1 MTPRFQDLGLR
12 PELLRALAD
21 VGYEQPTPIQQQS
34 IPHLLLGKDVLG
46 CAQTGTGKTAAFAL
60 PIIQRLMENPRQ
72 TKGVRVLVLA
82 PTRELASQ
90 IGESFRD
97 YGKHTRIKTVVIFG
111 GVGQTPQVEALKR
124 GPEVLVAAPGRL
136 LDLMGQG
143 FIKLDQVETFVLD
156 EADRMLDMGFIQPVR
171 QIIKALPRNRQNLLF
186 SATMP
191 GEIQQLADSILHQPV
206 KVAVTPVASTV
217 ELIQQKV
224 MFVDKKLKPSL
235 LKHILGDRSVK
246 RALVFTRTKHGANKV
261 VQVLDKGGIQ
271 AEAIHG
277 NKSQTARENALAN
290 FKAGS
295 TRVLVATDIAARG
308 IDVDD
313 ITHVINFDLPHEP
326 ETYVHR
332 IGRTARAGASGVA
345 YSFCDAEER
354 PLLRD
359 IERLIRLKVP
369 VIDDHPYP
377 PGTPLPAGAIVVEQ
391 PLPGQYLG
399 DGNRRGNRPQ
409 GQGGRNSNG
418 GQRSGNGNAQGQGS
432 RPAAAQPRREPQGS
446 TTGSTQQP
454 SDGQGEGQRRRRR
467 RRPSGQGNPN
477 PVR

>member
-60 PIIQRLMENPRQ
+60 PIIQRLVEHPRQ
-72 TKGVRVLVLA
+72 TKGIRVLVLA

-97 YGKHTRIKTVVIFG
+97 YGRHTRIKTVVIFG
-111 GVGQTPQVEALKR
+111 GVGQQPQVDAIRR

-143 FIKLDQVETFVLD
+143 YIKLDQVEVLVLD

-191 GEIQQLADSILHQPV
+191 AEIQQLANSILHEPV

-217 ELIQQKV
+217 DLIHQQV
-224 MFVDKKLKPSL
+224 YFVDKKLKPSL
-235 LKHILGDRSVK
+235 LQHLLTDKQVK
-246 RALVFTRTKHGANKV
+246 RVLVFTRTKHGANKV
-261 VQVLDKGGIQ
+261 VQGVEKARIQ

-277 NKSQTARENALAN
+277 NKSQSAREKALSN

-332 IGRTARAGASGVA
+332 IGRTARAGASGIA

-369 VIDDHPYP
+369 IVSEHPYP
-377 PGTPLPAGAIVVEQ
+377 PGTPLPAGAVTFEQ
-391 PLPGQYLG
+391 PRPGQYLG
-399 DGNRRGNRPQ
+399 DRPRR
-409 GQGGRNSNG
+409 SNG
-418 GQRSGNGNAQGQGS
+418 PSRSGNGTGTGNGQRSGGNGSSSGGRSSQPSQSQGQG
-432 RPAAAQPRREPQGS
+432 Q
-446 TTGSTQQP
+446 
-454 SDGQGEGQRRRRR
+454 GQGNRR
-467 RRPSGQGNPN
+467 RRPGGQGQGAPKSN
-477 PVR
+477 RSYGDR

>member
-34 IPHLLLGKDVLG
+34 IPHLLLGKDMLG

-60 PIIQRLMENPRQ
+60 PILQRLVEHPRQ
-72 TKGVRVLVLA
+72 TKGIRVLVLA

-97 YGKHTRIKTVVIFG
+97 YGRHTRIKTVVIFG

-143 FIKLDQVETFVLD
+143 FIKLDTVETFVLD

-191 GEIQQLADSILHQPV
+191 AEIQQLADNILHQPV

-235 LKHILGDRSVK
+235 LQHLLGDRSVK

-261 VQVLDKGGIQ
+261 VQVLGKAHIQ

-277 NKSQTARENALAN
+277 NKSQTARETALAN
-290 FKAGS
+290 FKAGT

-332 IGRTARAGASGVA
+332 IGRTARAGASGTA

-369 VIDDHPYP
+369 VMNDHPYP
-377 PGTPLPAGAIVVEQ
+377 PGTPLPAGAQVVEQ

-399 DGNRRGNRPQ
+399 DRDRPRRNNPPQRNGNGN
-409 GQGGRNSNG
+409 
-418 GQRSGNGNAQGQGS
+418 GQRSSNGQPGGRGQAS
-432 RPAAAQPRREPQGS
+432 SAQPRGDS
-446 TTGSTQQP
+446 SGNGTQP
-454 SDGQGEGQRRRRR
+454 ESGQGNRRRRR
-467 RRPSGQGNPN
+467 RSGGQGQPRSNR
-477 PVR
+477 PVGER

>member
-1 MTPRFQDLGLR
+1 MTSRFQDLGLR

-21 VGYEQPTPIQQQS
+21 VGYDQPTPIQQQS

-60 PIIQRLMENPRQ
+60 PILQRLVENPRQ
-72 TKGVRVLVLA
+72 GKGIRVLVLA

-90 IGESFRD
+90 IAESFRD
-97 YGKHTRIKTVVIFG
+97 YGRHTRIKTVVIFG

-171 QIIKALPRNRQNLLF
+171 QIIKALPRQRQNLLF

-217 ELIQQKV
+217 DLIQQQV
-224 MFVDKKLKPSL
+224 YFVDKKLKPSL
-235 LKHILGDRSVK
+235 LQHLLSDKDVK
-246 RALVFTRTKHGANKV
+246 RVLVFTRTKHGANKV
-261 VQVLDKGGIQ
+261 VQGLEKVRIQ

-277 NKSQTARENALAN
+277 NKSQTAREKALSN
-290 FKAGS
+290 FKAGT

-332 IGRTARAGASGVA
+332 IGRTARAGASGIA

-369 VIDDHPYP
+369 VVNEHPYP
-377 PGTPLPAGAIVVEQ
+377 PGTPLPAGAVTFEQ
-391 PLPGQYLG
+391 PKPGQYIG
-399 DGNRRGNRPQ
+399 DRDRPRR
-409 GQGGRNSNG
+409 SNG
-418 GQRSGNGNAQGQGS
+418 PSRNANNQGNGQRSGGNGSSSSGRSSQPSQSQGSGQGQG
-432 RPAAAQPRREPQGS
+432 QGN
-446 TTGSTQQP
+446 
-454 SDGQGEGQRRRRR
+454 RR
-467 RRPSGQGNPN
+467 RRPGGQSTPKSNRSFGE
-477 PVR
+477 R